1 MQYGTFGTVP
11 VLAGMMALRG
21 RTRTAAAVALGGTSA
36 WLLGKAVKPLVGRA
50 RPATLLPHVRLR
62 GKEEGDLGFPSG
74 HAAVSAALT
83 AAMWPDATPGWR
95 VACGALSA
103 FVAFARLYVGAH
115 LPLDVIGGAGLGVAV
130 SSVAKTLTGGLGGGQ
145 SESP

>member
-1 MQYGTFGTVP
+1 MSTLGSPASLPHTLVIHHSQDSCKFTLP
-11 VLAGMMALRG
+11 AG
-21 RTRTAAAVALGGTSA
+21 VEPFIKWSA
-36 WLLGKAVKPLVGRA
+36 GRA
-50 RPATLLPHVRLR
+50 RVSWVSG

-103 FVAFARLYVGAH
+103 FVAFARMYVGAH

-130 SSVAKTLTGGLGGGQ
+130 ARVARTLTADVGGGQ

>member
-62 GKEEGDLGFPSG
+62 GKEEGDLGS
-74 HAAVSAALT
+74 HR
-83 AAMWPDATPGWR
+83 ATPR
-95 VACGALSA
+95 S
-103 FVAFARLYVGAH
+103 R
-115 LPLDVIGGAGLGVAV
+115 P
-130 SSVAKTLTGGLGGGQ
+130 
-145 SESP
+145 P